1 MSIDTFM
8 RQNNIA
14 ASDAGRVKASFAKA
28 DRDRAQD
35 GQWIQTDRGD
45 WVKK

>member
-1 MSIDTFM
+1 VSIDTFM
-8 RQNNIA
+8 RQNSIA
-14 ASDAGRVKASFAKA
+14 ASEAGRVNASFAKA

>member
-1 MSIDTFM
+1 VSIDTFM
-8 RQNNIA
+8 RQNNIG
-14 ASDAGRVKASFAKA
+14 ASDAGRVKSSFAKTY
-28 DRDRAQD
+28 RDRAQD

>member
-1 MSIDTFM
+1 VSIDTFV

-14 ASDAGRVKASFAKA
+14 ASDARRVKASFAKA
-28 DRDRAQD
+28 DRDRAQG

>member
-14 ASDAGRVKASFAKA
+14 ASDAGPVKSSFAKV
-28 DRDRAQD
+28 DGDRAQ
-35 GQWIQTDRGD
+35 GGKWIQTDRGD